1 MMNLRSKGLIF
12 ILSSPS
18 GGGKS
23 SLCKELLKSDS
34 NLRLSVSATTRAPR
48 SGEIEGVHYYFKT
61 IDQFQQLINE
71 DYFLE
76 YARNYNN
83 FYGTPPNYVK
93 ELINSGKD
101 VLFDIDWKGVR
112 QIKTKMPELVV
123 SVFIM
128 PPNLKVLKERLQIRG
143 QDTEAVI
150 NDRMKLAEEEIM
162 HANEYDYVVVNDN
175 FDHALAEI
183 KAILKAER
191 AKNLTINKPK

>member
-48 SGEIEGVHYYFKT
+48 SSEIEGVHYYFKT

-150 NDRMKLAEEEIM
+150 NYRMKLAEEEIM